1 MNYSIKLLSFLTLG
15 LTSSILS
22 NAKEH
27 TNFIV
32 ILMDD
37 MGYGDIES
45 NGATG
50 YETPNINALQSQA
63 LTFTHYYAP
72 QAVSGASRAGLLTGC
87 YPNRIG
93 LSGAPFPGSNT
104 GISNSEMTIADM
116 LKQNGYK
123 CAALGKWHLGDHQK
137 FLPLQHGFDEF
148 YGIPY
153 SNDMWPNHPTLDF
166 PDLPLFEGNKIIEY
180 NPDQTQFTK
189 NFTSRAIS
197 FISKNKDNPFFL
209 YLAHPMP
216 HVPLFVS
223 DDFKGKSEQGLYGD
237 VMMELDWS
245 IGKIFNTLKELR
257 IDDNTVLIVTSDN
270 GPWLNYG
277 NHAGST
283 AGLREGKGVS
293 FEGGQRV
300 PCIAYWKGHT
310 PQGQIC
316 NKLISGIDI
325 LATFADIASVPMP
338 TLKTDGI
345 SFVPYLNGD
354 YTKTLRTHFAYYYRE
369 NDLEAVT
376 DGRFKL
382 IYPHKHRTYEN
393 FLPGNDGNPGEV
405 DEWHEL
411 TDTLLYD
418 LRRDPGERYN
428 VYKEYPVIVE
438 QLNKYADSVKADLG
452 DNLSKTP
459 GNGCRQPGKVD
470 N

>member
-1 MNYSIKLLSFLTLG
+1 MNYSIKILPFLTLG
-15 LTSSILS
+15 LTFSILS

-123 CAALGKWHLGDHQK
+123 CAALGKWHLGVHQK

-223 DDFKGKSEQGLYGD
+223 DDFKEK
-237 VMMELDWS
+237 
-245 IGKIFNTLKELR
+245 
-257 IDDNTVLIVTSDN
+257 
-270 GPWLNYG
+270 
-277 NHAGST
+277 A
-283 AGLREGKGVS
+283 
-293 FEGGQRV
+293 
-300 PCIAYWKGHT
+300 
-310 PQGQIC
+310 
-316 NKLISGIDI
+316 NK
-325 LATFADIASVPMP
+325 
-338 TLKTDGI
+338 
-345 SFVPYLNGD
+345 D
-354 YTKTLRTHFAYYYRE
+354 YMGT
-369 NDLEAVT
+369 
-376 DGRFKL
+376 
-382 IYPHKHRTYEN
+382 
-393 FLPGNDGNPGEV
+393 
-405 DEWHEL
+405 
-411 TDTLLYD
+411 
-418 LRRDPGERYN
+418 
-428 VYKEYPVIVE
+428 
-438 QLNKYADSVKADLG
+438 
-452 DNLSKTP
+452 
-459 GNGCRQPGKVD
+459 
-470 N
+470 

>member
-1 MNYSIKLLSFLTLG
+1 
-15 LTSSILS
+15 
-22 NAKEH
+22 
-27 TNFIV
+27 
-32 ILMDD
+32 
-37 MGYGDIES
+37 
-45 NGATG
+45 
-50 YETPNINALQSQA
+50 
-63 LTFTHYYAP
+63 
-72 QAVSGASRAGLLTGC
+72 
-87 YPNRIG
+87 
-93 LSGAPFPGSNT
+93 
-104 GISNSEMTIADM
+104 
-116 LKQNGYK
+116 
-123 CAALGKWHLGDHQK
+123 
-137 FLPLQHGFDEF
+137 
-148 YGIPY
+148 
-153 SNDMWPNHPTLDF
+153 
-166 PDLPLFEGNKIIEY
+166 
-180 NPDQTQFTK
+180 
-189 NFTSRAIS
+189 
-197 FISKNKDNPFFL
+197 
-209 YLAHPMP
+209 
-216 HVPLFVS
+216 
-223 DDFKGKSEQGLYGD
+223 
-237 VMMELDWS
+237 MMELDWS
-245 IGKIFNTLKELR
+245 IGKIFNTLKELG

-428 VYKEYPVIVE
+428 VYKEYPAIVE

>member
-1 MNYSIKLLSFLTLG
+1 MNYSIKILPFLTLG

-223 DDFKGKSEQGLYGD
+223 DDFKGK
-237 VMMELDWS
+237 
-245 IGKIFNTLKELR
+245 
-257 IDDNTVLIVTSDN
+257 
-270 GPWLNYG
+270 
-277 NHAGST
+277 A
-283 AGLREGKGVS
+283 
-293 FEGGQRV
+293 
-300 PCIAYWKGHT
+300 
-310 PQGQIC
+310 
-316 NKLISGIDI
+316 NK
-325 LATFADIASVPMP
+325 
-338 TLKTDGI
+338 
-345 SFVPYLNGD
+345 D
-354 YTKTLRTHFAYYYRE
+354 YMGT
-369 NDLEAVT
+369 
-376 DGRFKL
+376 
-382 IYPHKHRTYEN
+382 
-393 FLPGNDGNPGEV
+393 
-405 DEWHEL
+405 
-411 TDTLLYD
+411 
-418 LRRDPGERYN
+418 
-428 VYKEYPVIVE
+428 
-438 QLNKYADSVKADLG
+438 
-452 DNLSKTP
+452 
-459 GNGCRQPGKVD
+459 
-470 N
+470 